1 MKLFWNLIR
10 TDLRRAFSGRLW
22 LLALGVTAL
31 FLLNLS
37 HYYFTGGESFYYRV
51 VISGL
56 DIFLAV
62 MLIFSTAAYGVS
74 FCEDW
79 DNRNIRNLFIRVG
92 AKKYALSKVAVCVI
106 SSFTVLFLGKLLLMF
121 SQLAVSPKIFD
132 ANAFDGMDSPAGSV
146 DALAYT
152 GNLGEWILV
161 NLIRFSLEGT
171 VFSVLAL
178 AVSTVL
184 TNKFVVLVV
193 PLIGRL
199 LYGCIEKGVLLFPK
213 SLTLSEL
220 IETPYSS
227 VSVLQGI
234 LYPLLFSA
242 GSCLLFGWLF
252 YYGVKRR
259 LENG

>member
-10 TDLRRAFSGRLW
+10 TDLRRAFGARLW
-22 LLALGVTAL
+22 LLSLGVTVL

-37 HYYFTGGESFYYRV
+37 HYYFMGGESFYYRV
-51 VISGL
+51 MLSGW
-56 DIFLAV
+56 DIFLDV

-79 DNRNIRNLFIRVG
+79 ENRNIRNLFIRAG
-92 AKKYALSKVAVCVI
+92 AKKYAVSKVAVCVI
-106 SSFTVLFLGKLLLMF
+106 SSFAVLFIGKLLLMF
-121 SQLAVSPKIFD
+121 SQLAVSSKIFD
-132 ANAFDGMDSPAGSV
+132 ANAFDGINSPAGSI

-152 GNLGEWILV
+152 GNLWGWILV
-161 NLIRFSLEGT
+161 NLVRFAFEGT
-171 VFSVLAL
+171 VFSILAL
-178 AVSTVL
+178 AVSTAL

-199 LYGCIEKGVLLFPK
+199 LYRCVEKVVPFPDF
-213 SLTLSEL
+213 LTLSGL
-220 IETPYSS
+220 FETPYSS

-242 GSCLLFGWLF
+242 VSCLLFGWLF